1 MRMVQGLRDAD
12 FQAVIGQADVGRE
25 QAFGAGV
32 REVVTD
38 VGEEGAAGGEF
49 ADGFG
54 GALDG
59 GVSGVGFVAEGV
71 EEEHVEA
78 AEFLHGAG
86 GDFAVVG
93 EIGGIAEAEAVDGSA
108 PWRMGTGGWRGRT
121 RRTSRRSTAWSESL
135 GT

>member
-1 MRMVQGLRDAD
+1 MWG
-12 FQAVIGQADVGRE
+12 GEGRLSVR
-25 QAFGAGV
+25 GV

-71 EEEHVEA
+71 EEEDVEA

-86 GDFAVVG
+86 GDLGVVG
-93 EIGGIAEAEAVDGSA
+93 EIGGIAEAEAVDGS
-108 PWRMGTGGWRGRT
+108 RSCGGWGR
-121 RRTSRRSTAWSESL
+121 A
-135 GT
+135 